1 MSLGLRAEVELRLY
15 WSRFESTFPNFM
27 ISSLVIIPV
36 LLSKVILKLVVGDN
50 GLLKS
55 TRGDTDSVELD
66 ERGELVSD
74 EVDTNNG
81 VGAE

>member
-1 MSLGLRAEVELRLY
+1 MMLS
-15 WSRFESTFPNFM
+15 F
-27 ISSLVIIPV
+27 VIIPV
-36 LLSKVILKLVVGDN
+36 LLSKVISKLVVGDN

-55 TRGDTDSVELD
+55 TRGDIDSVELD